1 MVFDV
6 SELRNFKMSIK
17 NKATVTLRIMYQYF
31 HQGAVGDILLF
42 PMAIVE
48 DVIHRCG
55 AFGVARFDRQGNAK
69 AMIRGTGDRLG
80 STLFYYL

>member
-1 MVFDV
+1 
-6 SELRNFKMSIK
+6 
-17 NKATVTLRIMYQYF
+17 MYQYF

-55 AFGVARFDRQGNAK
+55 AFGVARFVRHGNAK

-80 STLFYYL
+80 STLFVLYSMRLRNVAIGAYATMMVFKMRF

>member
-1 MVFDV
+1 M
-6 SELRNFKMSIK
+6 
-17 NKATVTLRIMYQYF
+17 AT
-31 HQGAVGDILLF
+31 
-42 PMAIVE
+42 VE

-80 STLFYYL
+80 STLFVLYSMRLRNVAIGAYATMMVFKMRF

>member
-1 MVFDV
+1 M
-6 SELRNFKMSIK
+6 
-17 NKATVTLRIMYQYF
+17 
-31 HQGAVGDILLF
+31 F

-69 AMIRGTGDRLG
+69 AIIRGTGDRLG
-80 STLFYYL
+80 STLETEAAL